1 MDVLEK
7 GLQLFER
14 GKYQEAHCVLSKAV
28 DLAQEELKK
37 GQAQWRS
44 KLGLLLDSRAACNQK
59 LGDLDAALQDARQ
72 QMALE
77 PYKCKSYLRAS
88 KIHVLAGRDK
98 DALDVLET
106 GVRRLERGKT
116 KYGSRL
122 QINERLF
129 NKMTAEIEELRQ
141 KTFSDPRAKR
151 RRVKSY
157 DPLDYLPFEL
167 QATIFSHLDQPSLMN
182 CLLVSR
188 RWKQTLENL
197 PTLLHSPVLKRHLSL
212 KEFVKFLNFC
222 RTRQCRS
229 FENLSLSPRAVEES
243 SMLKQLLSSG
253 FQVKRLNLSL
263 AKYDNFELAKLLSSI
278 ATGRRLFAG
287 LEELSLSLPVVENG
301 AGLTDLLGFLGPNI
315 TKLNIVIT
323 NLVVSKLVRREPSKV
338 DLPRLS
344 RLVIMAYP
352 KLHEKLNRRLMRVLF
367 ENFTIDNVQSLH
379 LINCDMEAVT
389 MEKVLQGLEKLE
401 HFSAD
406 SCGALILGDYLR
418 FLSRNGVPLE
428 SLAVRESALSRPS
441 SSVSDIDLRFLWRLK
456 SLSLENTSLNFQQL
470 FLLLQS
476 TNHQLR
482 HLKLKANYKL
492 IFMRSAFDIGI
503 PNATTLP
510 VNFREFLQC
519 VPKLES
525 LALIQCTNLTDS
537 ALRSLSAEMVN
548 TSCPKGLKLLDLSAN
563 EVSGV
568 GIIDLFQRPK
578 SWLRLDQLLAHGCD
592 LHPDTL
598 SLLVRRG
605 YCGQIQSLA

>member
-1 MDVLEK
+1 MDLVEK
-7 GLQLFER
+7 GLHLFEK
-14 GKYQEAHCVLSKAV
+14 GKYQDARRVLSRAV
-28 DLAQEELKK
+28 DIAQEELKK
-37 GQAQWRS
+37 GENQWRS
-44 KLGLLLDSRAACNQK
+44 KLGLLLDSRAACHQK
-59 LGDLDAALQDARQ
+59 LGDLDAALADARQ

-88 KIHVLAGRDK
+88 KIHTLAGRDK
-98 DALDVLET
+98 DALEVLEA

-129 NKMTAEIEELRQ
+129 EKMTAEMEELRQ
-141 KTFSDPRAKR
+141 KSLRDPAAKR
-151 RRVKSY
+151 RKVKSY
-157 DPLDYLPFEL
+157 DPLNYLPFEL
-167 QATIFSHLDQPSLMN
+167 QATIFSHLDQPSIMS

-188 RWKQTLENL
+188 RWKQTLESM
-197 PTLLHSPVLKRHLSL
+197 PRLLHSPVLKRNLTL
-212 KEFVKFLNFC
+212 KELVKFLNFC
-222 RTRQCRS
+222 RSRQCRS
-229 FENLSLSPRAVEES
+229 FETLSLSLRAVEES

-253 FQVKRLNLSL
+253 FEVKRLNLSL
-263 AKYDNFELAKLLSSI
+263 AKYDNFELAKLLSNST
-278 ATGRRLFAG
+278 TGRKMCASLK
-287 LEELSLSLPVVENG
+287 ELSLSLPVAENG
-301 AGLTDLLGFLGPNI
+301 AGMTELLGYLGPNI

-323 NLVVSKLVRREPSKV
+323 DLVLSKLVRREPSKI
-338 DLPRLS
+338 DLPQLRS
-344 RLVIMAYP
+344 LVIMVRP

-367 ENFTIDNVQSLH
+367 ANFTADNVQSLH
-379 LINCDMEAVT
+379 LTNCDVEAVT
-389 MEKVLQGLEKLE
+389 MQKVLERLQKLE

-406 SCGALILGDYLR
+406 SCGALTLGEYLR
-418 FLSRNGVPLE
+418 WLSRNRVPLE
-428 SLAVRESALSRPS
+428 SLSMRESSLPRPA
-441 SSVSDIDLRFLWRLK
+441 SSVSDVDLRFLARLK
-456 SLSLENTSLNFQQL
+456 SLSLENTSLNFHQL
-470 FLLLQS
+470 LLLLQS

-492 IFMRSAFDIGI
+492 IFTRSAFDTRI
-503 PNATTLP
+503 PSESTRP
-510 VNFREFLQC
+510 VSFREFLQA
-519 VPKLES
+519 VPQLES

-568 GIIDLFQRPK
+568 GVIDLFQRPR

-605 YCGQIQSLA
+605 YCGNVQI